1 MIPIVEA
8 FGAPVT
14 EPHGNTARKISGS
27 VASGRRSANTLE
39 VSCQTV
45 S

>member
-8 FGAPVT
+8 FGVPVT
-14 EPHGNTARKISGS
+14 EPQGNSARK
-27 VASGRRSANTLE
+27 VASRSAPGVTSASTVE

>member
-1 MIPIVEA
+1 MIPIVET

-14 EPHGNTARKISGS
+14 EPHGNSARKTSS
-27 VASGRRSANTLE
+27 RETPGRRSASTLE